1 MANKDTEDWS
11 ELLDVALYEPDR
23 VKLGQRIK
31 DAKDAINKRM
41 EEMLKGEN
49 QKAGSNIAER
59 VALSNA
65 LTTLGH
71 LHNIAYAR
79 KRLAVA
85 HV

>member
-11 ELLDVALYEPDR
+11 ELLDVALFEPER
-23 VKLGQRIK
+23 GKLGQRIK

-41 EEMLKGEN
+41 KEMLKGEN
-49 QKAGSNIAER
+49 QNVGSNIAER
-59 VALSNA
+59 VALRNA
-65 LTTLGH
+65 LTTLGD